1 MRLRVSHQQSQFGPI
16 LARFMDYYSLIRGPK
31 AISMV
36 VEPQVVLTCWPSTL
50 AVWLVL
56 ARFLDYYSLFWGPGV
71 IFMVDEPRGAFTC
84 PSSTLAISA
93 DFGKFHALLLTVWG
107 SERYFHDC

>member
-1 MRLRVSHQQSQFGPI
+1 MLCLLVGHQDSQFG
-16 LARFMDYYSLIRGPK
+16 
-31 AISMV
+31 
-36 VEPQVVLTCWPSTL
+36 
-50 AVWLVL
+50 LVL

-71 IFMVDEPRGAFTC
+71 ISIVDEPRGAFTC